1 MPAYVVYSYIR
12 IKAEQ
17 NGYTVTK
24 QIEKFSKY
32 VDKKEKVKFNRHANK
47 IESNR
52 RMLENDIH
60 RHWESLFASCTE
72 EMANDK
78 YEMFKDY
85 FSRLNGGEMEI
96 K

>member
-1 MPAYVVYSYIR
+1 MKINLEQAQQIQDFVNKASRIFNVPAYVVYSYIR

-60 RHWESLFASCTE
+60 RHWE
-72 EMANDK
+72 
-78 YEMFKDY
+78 
-85 FSRLNGGEMEI
+85 
-96 K
+96 